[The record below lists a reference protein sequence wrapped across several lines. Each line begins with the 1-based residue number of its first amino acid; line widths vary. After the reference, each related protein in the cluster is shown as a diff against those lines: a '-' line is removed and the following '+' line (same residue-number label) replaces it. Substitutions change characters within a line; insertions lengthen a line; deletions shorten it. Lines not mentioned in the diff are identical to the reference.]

1 MRPQIKHTDMEKFP
15 NLSMIS
21 GDDACETRICFDVIR
36 ITNLAYRLH
45 SPSVIINKELYLK
58 ANFYFCSLRGV

>member
-1 MRPQIKHTDMEKFP
+1 MEQFP

-36 ITNLAYRLH
+36 ITNLAYHSH
-45 SPSVIINKELYLK
+45 SPSVIINKELFLK
-58 ANFYFCSLRGV
+58 ANFYYCSLRGV